1 MLFCRNA
8 LLARR
13 GTVPSGSETVDF
25 PASASAASAV
35 SAAAEHKTGKFWRPF
50 AMHSSSNSAAAA
62 AASVAGGSAPVSG
75 SIGLSRS
82 DAVVSS
88 GSSSSG
94 FPPEDGG
101 SAWDTR
107 DGGSGGSGGGGGSD
121 SGRGWRTQRSKRSL
135 PGIGTWRR
143 NSEPPASSS
152 HPAPGKGVLS
162 PLPRSRVRPRPSS
175 ISGVAG
181 ATASGG
187 VVAGTAVEDE
197 GESAKS
203 WLSSGRRVVRGDE
216 RGTVSGVGVRG
227 GAGGVGVGTEGGGEP
242 FETVA
247 KVPPWMEGVEASAEY
262 DEIKPTLDVIKQ
274 TVLLAMLQQVGAASR
289 PVSYCYG
296 ALLCL
301 CVCVCAWRICL
312 LTAAVG
318 L

>member
-1 MLFCRNA
+1 MLFCRNT

-13 GTVPSGSETVDF
+13 GTVPSGRETVDF
-25 PASASAASAV
+25 PASASVSAA

-62 AASVAGGSAPVSG
+62 AAATAAVAGGSAPVSG

-94 FPPEDGG
+94 FPPEHGV
-101 SAWDTR
+101 SACGTGD
-107 DGGSGGSGGGGGSD
+107 SGGGGGGGD
-121 SGRGWRTQRSKRSL
+121 GGRGWRTQRSKRSL
-135 PGIGTWRR
+135 PGIGNWRR

-152 HPAPGKGVLS
+152 HPVPGKGVLS
-162 PLPRSRVRPRPSS
+162 PPPRSRVRPRPKS

-181 ATASGG
+181 ATAAG
-187 VVAGTAVEDE
+187 VVAGTAEDE
-197 GESAKS
+197 GESARS
-203 WLSSGRRVVRGDE
+203 WLSSGRRVVGGGE
-216 RGTVSGVGVRG
+216 RGTVSGVGVSG
-227 GAGGVGVGTEGGGEP
+227 GAGGVGAGAESGGEP
-242 FETVA
+242 FEKVA

-289 PVSYCYG
+289 PAFFPRG
-296 ALLCL
+296 ENH
-301 CVCVCAWRICL
+301 R
-312 LTAAVG
+312 
-318 L
+318 